1 LDDIILSPKLIWSR
15 YKMAKKKD
23 FNELS
28 ISQLDTILKDL
39 KIEQRKL
46 RFDSV
51 VSTVENPAKIKMI
64 RRDIARVKTIMKE
77 MELGIREKKTI
88 S

>member
-1 LDDIILSPKLIWSR
+1 
-15 YKMAKKKD
+15 MAKKKD